1 MWLSIAFFGWRSG
14 DRALALGVRP
24 RHPGSVGRIVMT
36 SRLPEGAPS
45 WRGWIADHDLCEPPA
60 ADAAGRFDRAAWL
73 AELGTADALVCLLG
87 DRVDAAVLDAAPR
100 LRVVANYAVGYD
112 NVDVAAAAARGVVVA
127 NTPDVLT
134 EATAD
139 FTWALLLACA
149 RRLGEGER
157 LVRAGAWTGW
167 TPTLLLGAEL
177 AGATL
182 GIIGLG
188 RIGRAVARR
197 AAAFGMAVI
206 AADSRGQPAAS
217 AGVRG
222 CTLDELWAQADVI
235 SLHCPLTPATRHLVD
250 ARALARMR
258 PGAIVINTAR
268 GGCVDEAALAE
279 ARHAGHLGGAGLD
292 VFAAEPAIHPRLLAA
307 PRTILAPHLGSATT
321 RTRVAMAELCISAVR
336 DVLAGREPA
345 NRVRP

>member
-1 MWLSIAFFGWRSG
+1 
-14 DRALALGVRP
+14 
-24 RHPGSVGRIVMT
+24 MT

-60 ADAAGRFDRAAWL
+60 DDAAGRFDRAAWR

-112 NVDVAAAAARGVVVA
+112 NVDVAAATARGVVVA

-134 EATAD
+134 DATAD

-182 GIIGLG
+182 GIVGMG

-206 AADSRGQPAAS
+206 AADTRGRPADVD
-217 AGVRG
+217 GVRG
-222 CTLDELWAQADVI
+222 CTLDELWAQADVV
-235 SLHCPLTPATRHLVD
+235 SLHCPLTPATRHLHRRRGAGPD
-250 ARALARMR
+250 EARGRSC
-258 PGAIVINTAR
+258 INTAR
-268 GGCVDEAALAE
+268 GACVDD
-279 ARHAGHLGGAGLD
+279 GGAGGG
-292 VFAAEPAIHPRLLAA
+292 ARARPPRRRRARRVRGRAGGSIRGLLAA
-307 PRTILAPHLGSATT
+307 PRIDLGAAPRIRYH
-321 RTRVAMAELCISAVR
+321 
-336 DVLAGREPA
+336 
-345 NRVRP
+345 

>member
-1 MWLSIAFFGWRSG
+1 
-14 DRALALGVRP
+14 
-24 RHPGSVGRIVMT
+24 MT
-36 SRLPEGAPS
+36 SRLPEGTPS
-45 WRGWIADHDLCEPPA
+45 WRSWIADHDLVEPPG
-60 ADAAGRFDRAAWL
+60 DRFERGAWL
-73 AELGTADALVCLLG
+73 AELATADALVCLLG
-87 DRVDAAVLDAAPR
+87 DRVDAEVLAAGPR

-112 NVDVAAAAARGVVVA
+112 NVDVAAATARGVVVA

-157 LVRAGAWTGW
+157 LVRDGAWTGW

-182 GIIGLG
+182 GIVGLG
-188 RIGRAVARR
+188 RIGQAVARR
-197 AAAFGMAVI
+197 AAAFGMHVV
-206 AADSRGQPAAS
+206 AADTRGRPVAAP
-217 AGVRG
+217 GVRG
-222 CTLDELWAQADVI
+222 VTLDELWGSADVI
-235 SLHCPLTPATRHLVD
+235 SLHCPLTAATRQLID
-250 ARALARMR
+250 AAALARMR
-258 PGAIVINTAR
+258 PGAILINTAR

-279 ARHAGHLGGAGLD
+279 ALHAGRLGGAGLD
-292 VFAAEPAIHPRLLAA
+292 VFAAEPAIHPRLVTA

>member
-1 MWLSIAFFGWRSG
+1 MPT
-14 DRALALGVRP
+14 LAAPRGS
-24 RHPGSVGRIVMT
+24 RHPGGVARIVLT
-36 SRLPEGAPS
+36 SRLPEGVPS
-45 WRGWIADHDLCEPPA
+45 WRTWLAGHEVREPE
-60 ADAAGRFDRAAWL
+60 ADAWPRARWL
-73 AELGTADALVCLLG
+73 AEAADADALVCLLG
-87 DRVDAAVLDAAPR
+87 DRIDAEVIAAAPR
-100 LRVVANYAVGYD
+100 LRVIANYAVGYD
-112 NVDVAAAAARGVVVA
+112 NVDVAAATARGVVVA

-157 LVRAGAWTGW
+157 LVRDGAWRGW

-182 GIIGLG
+182 GIVGLG

-206 AADSRGQPAAS
+206 AADTRGVPGDVD
-217 AGVRG
+217 GVRS
-222 CTLDELWAQADVI
+222 CTLAELWARADVI
-235 SLHCPLTPATRHLVD
+235 SLHCPLTPTTRGLID
-250 ARALARMR
+250 AAALGRMR

-268 GGCVDEAALAE
+268 GGCVDEAALAD
-279 ARHAGHLGGAGLD
+279 ALHAGRLGGAGLD
-292 VFAAEPAIHPRLLAA
+292 VFAAEPAIHPRLLTA

-321 RTRVAMAELCISAVR
+321 TARVRMAELCISAVV
-336 DVLAGREPA
+336 DVLAGRVPP
-345 NRVRP
+345 NRVGAVAGADRGGA

>member
-1 MWLSIAFFGWRSG
+1 
-14 DRALALGVRP
+14 
-24 RHPGSVGRIVMT
+24 MT

-45 WRGWIADHDLCEPPA
+45 WRGWIADHALCEPPG
-60 ADAAGRFDRAAWL
+60 DRFDRAAWL
-73 AELGTADALVCLLG
+73 AELSTADALVCLLG
-87 DRVDAAVLDAAPR
+87 DRIDAEVLAAAPR

-112 NVDVAAAAARGVVVA
+112 NVDVAAAAARGGGGA

-139 FTWALLLACA
+139 FTWALLRACA
-149 RRLGEGER
+149 RRRGEGEG
-157 LVRAGAWTGW
+157 LVRDGAGRGW

-182 GIIGLG
+182 GIVGLG

-206 AADSRGQPAAS
+206 AADTRGVPGDVD
-217 AGVRG
+217 GVRS
-222 CTLDELWAQADVI
+222 CTLAELWARADVI
-235 SLHCPLTPATRHLVD
+235 SLHCPLTPTTRGLID
-250 ARALARMR
+250 AAALGRMR

-268 GGCVDEAALAE
+268 GGCVDEAALAD
-279 ARHAGHLGGAGLD
+279 ALHAGRLGGAGLD
-292 VFAAEPAIHPRLLAA
+292 VFAAEPTIHPRLLTA

-321 RTRVAMAELCISAVR
+321 RARVAMAELCISAVR

-345 NRVRP
+345 NRVRVRP

>member
-1 MWLSIAFFGWRSG
+1 MAKVVFT
-14 DRALALGVRP
+14 A
-24 RHPGSVGRIVMT
+24 
-36 SRLPEGAPS
+36 RLPEGAPP
-45 WRGWIADHDLCEPPA
+45 WRPRLAGHVVCEPPGPRWDRATWLAAA
-60 ADAAGRFDRAAWL
+60 AD
-73 AELGTADALVCLLG
+73 ADALVTLLD
-87 DRVDAAVLDAAPR
+87 DRVDAATLDAAPR
-100 LRVVANYAVGYD
+100 LRVIANYAVGYD
-112 NVDVAAAAARGVVVA
+112 NVDVAAATARGVVVA

-157 LVRAGAWTGW
+157 LVRDGAWRGW

-182 GIIGLG
+182 GIVGLG

-206 AADSRGQPAAS
+206 AADTRGVPGDVD
-217 AGVRG
+217 GVRS
-222 CTLDELWAQADVI
+222 CTLAELWARADVI
-235 SLHCPLTPATRHLVD
+235 SLHCPLTPTTRGLID
-250 ARALARMR
+250 AAALGRMR

-268 GGCVDEAALAE
+268 GGCVDEAALAD
-279 ARHAGHLGGAGLD
+279 ALHAGRLGGAGLD
-292 VFAAEPAIHPRLLAA
+292 VFAAEPAIHPRLLTA

-321 RTRVAMAELCISAVR
+321 RARVAMAELCISAVR

-345 NRVRP
+345 NRVRVRP